1 MWDLEYKRTED
12 VTIPVDKSKTIRKV
26 ENENT
31 KPFLIVELV
40 WNSET
45 W

>member
-1 MWDLEYKRTED
+1 MWDTEYKRIENF
-12 VTIPVDKSKTIRKV
+12 TIPVDKSKTIRKI

-31 KPFLIVELV
+31 KPLLIVELV
-40 WNSET
+40 WNSKT

>member
-1 MWDLEYKRTED
+1 MWDPEYKRVKD
-12 VTIPVDKSKTIRKV
+12 IKISLDKSKTIRKV

-31 KPFLIVELV
+31 KLDFELV

-45 W
+45 R